1 MRSTSANQVQ
11 VKAKAGKSGPGTQLY
26 ESSDDITLKVGAGE
40 IKMTTSSIKIT
51 FGGSCIQLDAGGVYV
66 DGAVVHLNKGSSG
79 GAAAAVSETEEAA
92 ASATTAA
99 TAAGAGP
106 ASPSK
111 LPTQKA
117 TVQAPASPPKLPT
130 QKAAVQTP
138 TKQRPKHVQ
147 KFIDQALP
155 AAQKAQQD
163 WGIPVSVTLAQSA
176 QETGWGKSVKNNA
189 YFGIKGVSPT
199 GKSGVFNTTEVIDG
213 KVISISDKFRAY
225 NDFAESA
232 DDYGR
237 FLNKNPRYAEALK
250 HKDDPFMF
258 SKEVAKAGYATD
270 PKYADKIA
278 SIIKSQGLTDYD
290 K

>member
-79 GAAAAVSETEEAA
+79 GAAAAVSEAAKAA

-99 TAAGAGP
+99 GTGP
-106 ASPSK
+106 ASASK

-117 TVQAPASPPKLPT
+117 TVQAPA
-130 QKAAVQTP
+130 
-138 TKQRPKHVQ
+138 KQRPKHVQ

-155 AAQKAQQD
+155 AAQKVQQD

-199 GKSGVFNTTEVIDG
+199 GKSGMFNTTEVIDG

-250 HKDDPFMF
+250 HKDDPFTF

-290 K
+290 E